1 MKQYPA
7 DRIRNI
13 GLFSHGGAG
22 KTSLAEALLF
32 DTKAITRLGRVE
44 DGNTVCDFDP
54 DETKRHISVSTAV
67 APVEWRDCK
76 INVFDAPGYADFLG
90 EVKSA
95 LSVADA
101 AVILMDA
108 SAGVEVGTEQ
118 AWRLAEEQAVPRLIF
133 INKMDRENA
142 DFAKSL
148 ESARAAF
155 GKAVAPIQFP
165 IGREKSFSGI
175 IDLLSET
182 AHTFHENRDGGF
194 ESGQIPDELQEEC
207 RQFRLQL
214 VEAIAEQD
222 EDLMVRYLEDDV
234 ITPEELITGLEHCVE
249 AGLVIPV
256 LCGAATSNRGIQP
269 LLDAIVDYLPSPEKR
284 TFAARSNGDEV
295 ELAPDLSGPL
305 AAFVFKTLADPHVG
319 RVSYFRVVSGS
330 FKSNSTVFNSSKGKS
345 ERTGQLFFIRGKE
358 HISTDAVTAG
368 DIGAIGKLALTTT
381 SDTLTDEGKQLVL
394 PEIQFPGAS
403 YAAAVSPKTKADLDK
418 MGQALA
424 RLSEEDPSLHLSRDP
439 VTGETILAGLGEP
452 HVQIALDRMTRR
464 FGVNVEIGLPRVA
477 YRETITAKTLA
488 EYKHKKQTGGAGQY
502 GHVFLEL
509 EPLPDT
515 DFDFSVRVVGG
526 SVPKN
531 FFPAVEK
538 GVREAL
544 DSGPLAGYPIVN
556 MKVTLTD
563 GSYHDVDSNEMAFK
577 IASKEA
583 VKKGVLQAKPVLLEP
598 ILTLTVTVPE
608 NHTGDVMGDLN
619 GKRAHVSGMNQG
631 ANETTTIEAMVPAA
645 EVQRYATD
653 LRSITQ
659 GRGTFTTQFSHY
671 QPVPA
676 HIADQIKAEAVKQ
689 HEAAHV

>member
-1 MKQYPA
+1 VKQYPA
-7 DRIRNI
+7 DRIRNV

-32 DTKAITRLGRVE
+32 DTKAINRLGRVE
-44 DGNTVCDFDP
+44 DGTTICDFDP

-67 APVEWRDCK
+67 APVEWRDTK
-76 INVFDAPGYADFLG
+76 INILDAPGYADFLG

-95 LSVADA
+95 LSVSDA
-101 AVILMDA
+101 AIILMDA

-118 AWRLAEEQAVPRLIF
+118 AWRLAEEQGIPRLIF

-142 DFAKSL
+142 DFAQSL
-148 ESARAAF
+148 ESARSSF

-165 IGREKSFSGI
+165 IGREKSYRGI
-175 IDLLSET
+175 VDLLSET
-182 AHTFHENRDGGF
+182 AHTFHENKDGGF
-194 ESGQIPDELQEEC
+194 ESGPIPDELADEC

-222 EDLMVRYLEDDV
+222 EDLMVRYLEDDE
-234 ITPEELITGLEHCVE
+234 ITTEELVAGLEHCVE

-269 LLDAIVDYLPSPEKR
+269 LLDAIIDYLPSPAKR
-284 TFAARSNGDEV
+284 SFKARSNGDEL
-295 ELAPDLSGPL
+295 ELRADPDGPL

-319 RVSYFRVVSGS
+319 RVSYYRVISGT
-330 FKSNSTVFNSSKGKS
+330 FKANSTIYNAVKEKQ
-345 ERTGQLFFIRGKE
+345 ERTGQLFFMRGKE
-358 HISTDAVTAG
+358 HISTEAVTAG
-368 DIGAIGKLALTTT
+368 DIAAVGKLAVTTT
-381 SDTLTDEGKQLVL
+381 GDTLCDESRKLAL
-394 PEIQFPGAS
+394 PEIQFPPAS
-403 YAAAVSPKTKADLDK
+403 YSASVSPKTKADLDK

-452 HVQIALDRMTRR
+452 HVQIALDRMSRR

-477 YRETITAKTLA
+477 YRETITTKTIA

-509 EPLPDT
+509 EPLPDAE
-515 DFDFSVRVVGG
+515 FEFGVRVVGG
-526 SVPKN
+526 AVPKN

-544 DSGPLAGYPIVN
+544 EAGPLAGYPIVN
-556 MKVTLTD
+556 MKVMLTD

-577 IASKEA
+577 IAAKEA
-583 VKKGVLQAKPVLLEP
+583 LKKGVLQAKPILLEP
-598 ILTLTVTVPE
+598 ILTMRVTIPE
-608 NHTGDVMGDLN
+608 SNTGDVMGDLN
-619 GKRAHVSGMNQG
+619 SKRAHVSGMNPG
-631 ANETTTIEAMVPAA
+631 ANNMTTIEATVPAA
-645 EVQRYATD
+645 EIQRYATD

-659 GRGTFTTQFSHY
+659 GRGSFTTEFSHY
-671 QPVPA
+671 QQVPA
-676 HIADQIKAEAVKQ
+676 HIAEQIKAEAAKL